1 MGPCGHVY
9 EVPPERGGEAGCQI
23 SLPPVTHSVSL
34 PPFGINYCLVLSY
47 KEHRQANYWLQ
58 PCRGIWAAVLK
69 AQSEVL
75 FIGIISR
82 ACSKRKFLRWS
93 CGTGFLLSEEG

>member
-1 MGPCGHVY
+1 MGPRGHMH

-34 PPFGINYCLVLSY
+34 PPFGIDYCLVLSC
-47 KEHRQANYWLQ
+47 KEHRWANYWLQ

-75 FIGIISR
+75 FIGIISG
-82 ACSKRKFLRWS
+82 ACSKCKFLRWS